1 MRLTAGCGW
10 SVLGRPALPLVVGLL
25 AAACTNPAPMSAPP
39 RPRPQEEFIG
49 VEGGRIWYHV
59 VGDGPGIP
67 LLLVHGGPGG
77 RSCYMAAL
85 KWLGSERRVIFYDQ
99 LGTGRS
105 DRPTDTTLWQL
116 PRFVAE
122 IDAIRQVLQLREVY
136 LYGHSWGGAVV
147 AEYLLTRPH
156 SGVRAAILASP
167 LLSTRR
173 WLADARLLR
182 AQLPSELQ
190 RVLSAHEAAGTF
202 DAPEYLAATDS
213 FYARFLT
220 RRTPPVRHPE
230 CEGVREN
237 AQIYRQMWGPTEFYV
252 TGNLRGYDRTSRL
265 HELRL
270 PVLLLAGEYDEARP
284 ETIREFAG
292 LIPGARFQLV
302 EGAAHSIT
310 LDQPEQVVSLVR
322 DFLRTVEQR

>member
-10 SVLGRPALPLVVGLL
+10 SVLRTPAPRLVVGLL
-25 AAACTNPAPMSAPP
+25 AACTHAAPMSEPA
-39 RPRPQEEFIG
+39 RPRPQEGFVG

-59 VGDGPGIP
+59 AGDGPAIP

-85 KWLGSERRVIFYDQ
+85 QWLGSERRVIFYDQ

-105 DRPTDTTLWQL
+105 EWPKDTTLWQL

-122 IDAIRQVLQLREVY
+122 IDSIRQALQLREVY
-136 LYGHSWGGAVV
+136 LYGHSWGGAIVL
-147 AEYLLTRPH
+147 EYLLTRPH

-167 LLSTRR
+167 LLSTPR

-190 RVLSAHEAAGTF
+190 RVLSVHEAAGTV

-230 CEGVREN
+230 CAGVRQN
-237 AQIYRQMWGPTEFYV
+237 AEIYSQMWGPTEFYV
-252 TGNLRGYDRTSRL
+252 TGNLRSYDRIGQL

-270 PVLLLAGEYDEARP
+270 PVLLLAGEFDEARP
-284 ETIREFAG
+284 ETVREFAR
-292 LIPGARFQLV
+292 LIPGARFELV

-310 LDQPEQVVSLVR
+310 LDQPERVVSLVG
-322 DFLRTVEQR
+322 DFLRGLEQH